1 MSGCD
6 LWAGYCSQVCV
17 LPTMWD
23 AGLGPVIYVLLD
35 DKLIPWKVNITK
47 LMAHNKCMNLINSV
61 TNTRVHNTGSNY
73 DKVKYMLQIII

>member
-1 MSGCD
+1 MDVICGRD
-6 LWAGYCSQVCV
+6 TAHKFVCY
-17 LPTMWD
+17 LQCGTQD
-23 AGLGPVIYVLLD
+23 SAVIYVLLD